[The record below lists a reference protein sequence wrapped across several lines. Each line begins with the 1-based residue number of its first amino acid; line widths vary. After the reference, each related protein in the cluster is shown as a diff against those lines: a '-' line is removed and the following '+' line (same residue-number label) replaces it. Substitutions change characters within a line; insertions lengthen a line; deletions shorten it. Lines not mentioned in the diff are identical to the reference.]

1 MINLSY
7 IGSNLGNIPESHDN
21 SRKTTDQQ
29 EIARAIFAVMV
40 KNYLLIALR
49 NAWRN
54 KGYTLINLLG
64 LAIGITS
71 SIIILLFVLDEL
83 SFDRHNEHFRDIY
96 RITIKGKIQG
106 NEIEAA
112 LSNAPMGATLKIDFP
127 EVEEFTR
134 LFTFDGDP
142 IVRYEDKV
150 FIEENFY
157 YADSTFFNVFT
168 APLVFGDPKGMLNRP
183 NTVVLTEEVA
193 RKYFGNEN
201 PVGRLLQVGQGEESF
216 EVTGVVKGFP
226 ENSHFK
232 FNMLGSMTSIYLA
245 DITRWLG
252 NNNYT
257 YVRLRPGFV
266 PAELE
271 SKFPDLIA
279 QHMGTELEEILGL
292 TMEEFF
298 STGNTYGYYLQPLKD
313 IHLNSDLQFEI
324 NPGGSRTSVIIF
336 SIIAVFL
343 ILIASINFMN
353 LSTASAAKRATEV
366 GIRKVAGAEKNRLI
380 WQFLTESFLTTLLAL
395 ILAVVL
401 VELFLPAFNNLA
413 GKDLQMLSLGP
424 LRITLGLLL
433 IGVFVGF
440 ASGSYPAFFL
450 STFKPVDVL
459 KSGAMR
465 GIRGS
470 VLRRVLVTFQFVV
483 TIVLFICT
491 MVVNRQMKYLQEKDL
506 GFNKENLVIIDRVY
520 VLEEQIGAFRQELL
534 KNPSIE
540 QVSVSSAVPGG
551 LIGDNAF
558 LPEGASNNETHA
570 INNIWA
576 DWFFD
581 ETFEL
586 ELVEGRW
593 FDMKNPTDSFA
604 LIITESAAKALSFED
619 PLNQRLYTQFG
630 EERDTERPHPIIG
643 VVKDFHFQSLHQE
656 IRPLI
661 IQFNR
666 ENFYQMSVRI
676 GGNNT
681 GLTLEYIEKT
691 WNSLREQQ
699 PIHMTF
705 LEEDLAELYSNE
717 NKTATIFNIF
727 SILAIF
733 IAALGLLGLASFSAA
748 QRTKEVGIRKAMGA
762 SITSVLVVLS
772 REFIWLILAAT
783 LAAWPLAYFF
793 MKDWLQDYPSRISLE
808 PRIFIVSTVLAFL
821 IAAVTVLLRV
831 YQAASMN
838 PVKSLRYE

>member
-1 MINLSY
+1 MFY
-7 IGSNLGNIPESHDN
+7 IGPNLGNIPELCVTGALNH
-21 SRKTTDQQ
+21 RPRG
-29 EIARAIFAVMV
+29 IARAIFAVMV

-64 LAIGITS
+64 LAIGICS

-83 SFDRHNEHFRDIY
+83 SFDRHNEHFKDIY

-112 LSNAPMGATLKIDFP
+112 LSNAPMGATLKSDFP
-127 EVEEFTR
+127 EVEEFAR

-142 IVRYEDKV
+142 IVRYENKV

-168 APLVFGDPKGMLNRP
+168 APVVYGDPKGMLNRP
-183 NTVVLTEEVA
+183 NTVVLTEEMA
-193 RKYFGNEN
+193 RKYFGDED
-201 PVGRLLQVGQGEESF
+201 PVGKLLRVGQREQNF

-226 ENSHFK
+226 ENSHFR

-245 DITRWLG
+245 DVNRWLG

-257 YVRLRPGFV
+257 YIRLRPGMD
-266 PAELE
+266 PAEPE
-271 SKFPDLIA
+271 AKFPDLIA

-298 STGNTYGYYLQPLKD
+298 ASGNTYGYSLQPLKD

-324 NPGGSRTSVIIF
+324 NPGGSKASVIIF

-353 LSTASAAKRATEV
+353 LSTASASKRATEV
-366 GIRKVAGAEKNRLI
+366 GIRKVAGAERIRLR
-380 WQFLTESFLTTLLAL
+380 WQFITESFLTTLLA
-395 ILAVVL
+395 IVLAVVL

-413 GKDLQMLSLGP
+413 GKDLRLGSLGP
-424 LRITLGLLL
+424 MRVAIGVFL
-433 IGVFVGF
+433 IGIFVGF

-450 STFKPVDVL
+450 SSFKPVDVL

-465 GIRGS
+465 GVRGS
-470 VLRRVLVTFQFVV
+470 LLRRVLVTFQFVV

-491 MVVNRQMKYLQEKDL
+491 IVVNRQMKYLQDKDL
-506 GFNKENLVIIDRVY
+506 GFDKENLVVIDRAY

-534 KNPSIE
+534 KNPAISD
-540 QVSVSSAVPGG
+540 VSVSSAVPGG

-576 DWFFD
+576 DWFFHD
-581 ETFEL
+581 TYAL
-586 ELVEGRW
+586 EMVEGRW
-593 FDMKNPTDSFA
+593 FDLENPTDSFA
-604 LIITESAAKALSFED
+604 LIISESAAKALSFED
-619 PLNQRLYTQFG
+619 PLNERLYTQFG
-630 EERDTERPHPIIG
+630 EETEHPHPIIG

-656 IRPLI
+656 IRPLV

-666 ENFYQMSVRI
+666 ENFFQMSVRI
-676 GGNNT
+676 SENNT
-681 GLTLEYIEKT
+681 GLTVQYIEEIWT
-691 WNSLREQQ
+691 SFMEEQ

-705 LEEDLAELYSNE
+705 LEEDLDQLYDNE
-717 NKTATIFNIF
+717 NKTAAVFNIF
-727 SILAIF
+727 SVLAIF
-733 IAALGLLGLASFSAA
+733 IAALGLLGLASFSSG

-762 SITSVLVVLS
+762 SISSVLIVLS
-772 REFIWLILAAT
+772 REFIWLILLAT
-783 LAAWPLAYFF
+783 LAAWPLGYFF

-808 PRIFIVSTVLAFL
+808 PRVFLVSTLMAFL
-821 IAAVTVLLRV
+821 IAAITVLLRV
-831 YQAASMN
+831 YQTASMN

>member
-1 MINLSY
+1 
-7 IGSNLGNIPESHDN
+7 
-21 SRKTTDQQ
+21 
-29 EIARAIFAVMV
+29 MV

-71 SIIILLFVLDEL
+71 SIIILLFVLDEV

-112 LSNAPMGATLKIDFP
+112 LSNAPMGATLKSDFP

-142 IVRYEDKV
+142 VVRYEEKV

-168 APLVFGDPKGMLNRP
+168 APVVFGDPKGMLNRP
-183 NTVVLTEEVA
+183 NTVVLTEEIA

-201 PVGRLLQVGQGEESF
+201 PVGRLLQVGQREESF

-226 ENSHFK
+226 ENSHFR
-232 FNMLGSMTSIYLA
+232 FSILGSMTSIYLA
-245 DITRWLG
+245 DVTRWLG

-257 YVRLRPGFV
+257 YVRLRDGFK
-266 PAELE
+266 PAVLE

-298 STGNTYGYYLQPLKD
+298 ATGNTYGYYMQPLKD

-324 NPGGSRTSVIIF
+324 NPGGSQSSVIIF

-366 GIRKVAGAEKNRLI
+366 GIRKAAGAEKNSLI
-380 WQFLTESFLTTLLAL
+380 WQFLSESFLTTLLAL
-395 ILAVVL
+395 MLAVVM
-401 VELFLPAFNNLA
+401 VELFLPAFNNLT
-413 GKDLQMLSLGP
+413 GKSLEMLSLGP
-424 LRITLGLLL
+424 LRLTLGLII

-440 ASGSYPAFFL
+440 ASGSYPSFFL
-450 STFKPVDVL
+450 SSFKPVDVL

-465 GIRGS
+465 GVRGS
-470 VLRRVLVTFQFVV
+470 ILRRVLVTFQFVV

-491 MVVNRQMKYLQEKDL
+491 MVVNRQMKYLQDKDL
-506 GFNKENLVIIDRVY
+506 GFEKENLVVIDRIY
-520 VLEEQIGAFRQELL
+520 VMEDQIGAFRQELL
-534 KNPSIE
+534 KNPAIE

-551 LIGDNAF
+551 LIGDNAY
-558 LPEGASNNETHA
+558 LPEGAATNETHA

-581 ETFEL
+581 DTYEL
-586 ELVEGRW
+586 EMVEGRW
-593 FDMKNPTDSFA
+593 FDMENPTDSFA
-604 LIITESAAKALSFED
+604 LIISESAAKALSFED

-630 EERDTERPHPIIG
+630 EDRDTEHPHPIIG

-656 IRPLI
+656 IRPLV

-676 GGNNT
+676 SGKNT
-681 GLTLEYIEKT
+681 GLTLDYIEKT
-691 WNSLREQQ
+691 WNSFKEQQ

-705 LEEDLAELYSNE
+705 LEEDLAVLYNNE
-717 NKTATIFNIF
+717 NKTAVVFNIF
-727 SILAIF
+727 SVLAIF

-762 SITSVLVVLS
+762 SISSVLVVLS

-783 LAAWPLAYFF
+783 MAAWPLGYFF
-793 MKDWLQDYPSRISLE
+793 MKDWLQDYPARISLE
-808 PRIFIVSTVLAFL
+808 PRIFLVSTLLAFL
-821 IAAVTVLLRV
+821 IAAITVLLRV

>member
-1 MINLSY
+1 
-7 IGSNLGNIPESHDN
+7 
-21 SRKTTDQQ
+21 
-29 EIARAIFAVMV
+29 MV

-71 SIIILLFVLDEL
+71 SFIILLFVVDEL

-96 RITIKGKIQG
+96 RITIKGNIQG
-106 NEIEAA
+106 NEVEAA
-112 LSNAPMGATLKIDFP
+112 LSNAPMGATLKSDFP

-168 APLVFGDPKGMLNRP
+168 APVVFGDPKGMLNRP

-201 PVGRLLQVGQGEESF
+201 PVGKLLQVGQREESF
-216 EVTGVVKGFP
+216 EVSGVVKGFP
-226 ENSHFK
+226 KNSHFS
-232 FNMLGSMTSIYLA
+232 FNVLGSMTSIYLA
-245 DITRWLG
+245 DVTRWLG

-257 YVRLRPGFV
+257 YIRLQPGHE
-266 PAELE
+266 PEALE
-271 SKFPDLIA
+271 AKFPELIA
-279 QHMGTELEEILGL
+279 QHMGNELEDILGL
-292 TMEEFF
+292 TMDEFLAA
-298 STGNTYGYYLQPLKD
+298 GNTYGYFLQPLRE

-353 LSTASAAKRATEV
+353 LSTASGAKRATEV
-366 GIRKVAGAEKNRLI
+366 GIRKVAGAEKRRLI
-380 WQFLTESFLTTLLAL
+380 WQFLTESFLTTLMAL

-413 GKDLQMLSLGP
+413 GKSLEMLSLGP
-424 LRITLGLLL
+424 LRILLGLLL

-450 STFKPVDVL
+450 SSFKPTDVL

-465 GIRGS
+465 GARGS
-470 VLRRVLVTFQFVV
+470 VLRRILVTFQFVV

-491 MVVNRQMKYLQEKDL
+491 MVVNRQMKYLQDKDL
-506 GFNKENLVIIDRVY
+506 GFNKENLVVIDRAY

-540 QVSVSSAVPGG
+540 QVSISSAVPGG

-558 LPEGASNNETHA
+558 LPEGASSNETHA

-576 DWFFD
+576 DWYFQ
-581 ETFEL
+581 EAYEL
-586 ELVEGRW
+586 EMLEGRW
-593 FDMKNPTDSFA
+593 FDMENPTDSMA
-604 LIITESAAKALSFED
+604 LIISESAAEALGFED
-619 PLNQRLYTQFG
+619 PLSHRLYTQFG
-630 EERDTERPHPIIG
+630 EDTDRPHPIIG

-676 GGNNT
+676 SESNA
-681 GLTLEYIEKT
+681 GLTLDYIEKT
-691 WNSLREQQ
+691 WNAFREQQ

-705 LEEDLAELYSNE
+705 LEEDLANLYDNE
-717 NKTATIFNIF
+717 TKTAVVFNIF

-733 IAALGLLGLASFSAA
+733 IAALGLLGLASFSAT

-762 SITSVLVVLS
+762 SISSVLVVLS

-783 LAAWPLAYFF
+783 LAAWPMGYFF

-808 PRIFIVSTVLAFL
+808 PRIFLLSTLLAFL
-821 IAAVTVLLRV
+821 IAAITVLVRV